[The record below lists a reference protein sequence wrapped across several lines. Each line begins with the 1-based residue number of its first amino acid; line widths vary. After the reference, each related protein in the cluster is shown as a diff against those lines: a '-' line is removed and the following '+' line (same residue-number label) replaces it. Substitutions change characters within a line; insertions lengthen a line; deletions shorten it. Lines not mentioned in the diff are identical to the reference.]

1 MRNAKNLFGLG
12 VSLYFWGL
20 MDLTTTVLSGSARP
34 LTEGPEDNLSDKL
47 HQRMKRSWV
56 WNQFFVLEEYTG
68 TDPLYVGKLHSDMDR
83 GDGSIKYILSGEG
96 AGIVFTIDDTTGDIH
111 AIQRLDREERSQY
124 TLRAQALDRRTGRPM
139 EPESEFIIK
148 IQDIND
154 NEPKFLDGPYVA
166 SVPEMSP
173 VGTSVIQ
180 VTATDADDPTYG
192 NSARVVY
199 SILQGQPYF
208 SVDSRTGLIR
218 TALMNMDREA
228 KEYYE
233 VIVQA
238 KDMGGQLGGLA
249 GTTTVNITLS
259 DVNDNPPRFPQKHY
273 QMSVLES
280 APVSS
285 TVGRVVAKD
294 LDEGI
299 NAEMKYSLVDGDGLD
314 VFDINTDPNYQVG
327 IITVRK
333 PLSFES
339 KKSYTLKVEGANPHL
354 EMRFLNLGPFR
365 DTTTVHISVEDVDEP
380 PVFEPSFYFVE
391 VPEDVEIGATIQII
405 SAKDPDVTNNSI
417 SDPGRFFYVDITSGA
432 LMTARPLD
440 REDVSW
446 HNITVLAMELNNP
459 SQVGSVSVTV
469 KVLDVN
475 DNAPEFARFYEAF
488 VCENAKAGQLIQTVS
503 AIDRDD
509 PQEGQHFYYSLAPE
523 AANNPN
529 FTLRDNQGLVVRLQ
543 ASWIT
548 RVEIAFIQKEML
560 KDNTAWILT
569 RRSGFRQHEQNI
581 FYLPILI
588 SDNGRPVLSST
599 GTLTV
604 HVCSCDEGGMVMSCN
619 AEAYVLPVSLSRGA
633 LIAILA
639 CIFVLLVLVLLILSM
654 RRQRKQPYIIDE
666 EENIHENIVRYD
678 DEGGGEEDTEAF
690 DIAAMWNPR
699 EAQLVVKNRQDML
712 PEIESL
718 SRYVPQ
724 ACIMDNNVHN
734 YVLAKLYEADMDLWA
749 PPFDSLQTYM
759 FEGNGSVAESLSSL
773 QSVTTDSDQSYDYL
787 TDWGPRFK
795 KLAEMYG
802 ATDSSG
808 ALW

>member
-1 MRNAKNLFGLG
+1 MWTSGRMSNAKNLFGLG
-12 VSLYFWGL
+12 ISLYFWGL

-34 LTEGPEDNLSDKL
+34 LTEGQEDNLSDKL

-233 VIVQA
+233 VIIQA

-380 PVFEPSFYFVE
+380 PVFEPSIYFVE
-391 VPEDVEIGATIQII
+391 VPEDVDIGTTIQKI

-417 SDPGRFFYVDITSGA
+417 RYSIDRNSDPGRFFYVDITSGA

-440 REDVSW
+440 REDISW

-503 AIDRDD
+503 AVDRDD

-529 FTLRDNQGLVVRLQ
+529 FTLRDNQ
-543 ASWIT
+543 
-548 RVEIAFIQKEML
+548 
-560 KDNTAWILT
+560 DNTAWILT
-569 RRSGFRQHEQNI
+569 RRSGFRQHEQNT

-599 GTLTV
+599 CTLTV
-604 HVCSCDEGGMVMSCN
+604 HVCSCDDEGMVMSCN

-724 ACIMDNNVHN
+724 ACVMDNNVHN

>member
-1 MRNAKNLFGLG
+1 MWTSGRMSNAKNLFGLG

-417 SDPGRFFYVDITSGA
+417 RYSIDRSSDPGRFFYVDITSGA

-488 VCENAKAGQLIQTVS
+488 VCENAKAGQVRNDEHGKQGL
-503 AIDRDD
+503 
-509 PQEGQHFYYSLAPE
+509 
-523 AANNPN
+523 PN
-529 FTLRDNQGLVVRLQ
+529 QTLRLSSR
-543 ASWIT
+543 
-548 RVEIAFIQKEML
+548 
-560 KDNTAWILT
+560 
-569 RRSGFRQHEQNI
+569 EQ
-581 FYLPILI
+581 L
-588 SDNGRPVLSST
+588 PVL
-599 GTLTV
+599 
-604 HVCSCDEGGMVMSCN
+604 
-619 AEAYVLPVSLSRGA
+619 LSKGKHTA
-633 LIAILA
+633 LICTSYRVPFSLQQLCKICPLTDGPV
-639 CIFVLLVLVLLILSM
+639 FRLSPTVLVLLILSM